1 MFPSQRSRTAAF
13 RNEGEMQ
20 FKDVAAEW
28 GFTEPGISHGSCLA
42 DLDGDGDLDLI
53 MNNLESACAVYRNDA
68 PAGRVAVRLEGS
80 GRNRNGIG
88 AKISLRSGSTAQQQ
102 EMISGGRYLSSDAP
116 ERVFALGVNLTGTI
130 EVRWRNGRK
139 KVIENVQ
146 ANHRYVITEE
156 GR

>member
-1 MFPSQRSRTAAF
+1 
-13 RNEGEMQ
+13 
-20 FKDVAAEW
+20 
-28 GFTEPGISHGSCLA
+28 
-42 DLDGDGDLDLI
+42 
-53 MNNLESACAVYRNDA
+53 
-68 PAGRVAVRLEGS
+68 
-80 GRNRNGIG
+80 
-88 AKISLRSGSTAQQQ
+88 
-102 EMISGGRYLSSDAP
+102 MISGGRYLSSDAP